1 MSDTHPRYIV
11 ARRDLYDFSGHEV
24 VDTTGDDYFE
34 PSVLCLTTD
43 AFASRIAEALNA
55 PKVEQLAKELQT
67 ARDALVE
74 VHQFIRH
81 QLDPNA
87 PEGTRWSSY
96 HAGAGLGA
104 YVEELQREF
113 DEPAVTPKGTDQ
125 EEAGR

>member
-11 ARRDLYDFSGHEV
+11 APDRLAEPPAYAV
-24 VDTTGDDYFE
+24 VDTQGDNGANPE
-34 PSVLCLTTD
+34 ILCATTD

-113 DEPAVTPKGTDQ
+113 DDPAVTPKGTDR
-125 EEAGR
+125 EEGR